1 MGEHTQ
7 TLSDSN
13 FDESVIK
20 SKVPVLVD
28 FWAEWCGPCR
38 MIAPTVE
45 ALAEDYQGKITVG
58 KLNVDDN
65 PNTATQFGIRSIPT
79 LLLFKD
85 GDVVESVVGMVD
97 KSRLQAAV
105 DKVLASTTKSA

>member
-7 TLSDSN
+7 TLSDST

-45 ALAEDYQGKITVG
+45 ALAADYKGKVTVG

-85 GDVVESVVGMVD
+85 GEVVESIVGLAD
-97 KSRLQAAV
+97 RPRLQAAL
-105 DKVLASTTKSA
+105 DKALAATTSA